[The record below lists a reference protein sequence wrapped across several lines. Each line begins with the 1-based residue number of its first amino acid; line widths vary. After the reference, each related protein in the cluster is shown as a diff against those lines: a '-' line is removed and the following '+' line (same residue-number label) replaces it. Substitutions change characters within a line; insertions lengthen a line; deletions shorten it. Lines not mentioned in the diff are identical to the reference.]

1 MSHGLAQTPNR
12 PFSVKEV
19 KVASPE
25 EHPEGLTEVLTIN
38 EVCEALRLGRT
49 VVNSY
54 LWNGTLPSL
63 KIGRRRLV
71 LRTDLEHFLQEHR
84 DTPGA

>member
-1 MSHGLAQTPNR
+1 VKGQAQ
-12 PFSVKEV
+12 SQ
-19 KVASPE
+19 
-25 EHPEGLTEVLTIN
+25 EGTTEVLTVN

-49 VVNSY
+49 IVNSY
-54 LWNGTLPSL
+54 LWDGALPSL

-71 LRTDLEHFLQEHR
+71 LRSDLEQFLQEHR

>member
-1 MSHGLAQTPNR
+1 
-12 PFSVKEV
+12 
-19 KVASPE
+19 VASRGDHQERP
-25 EHPEGLTEVLTIN
+25 TEVLTIN

-71 LRTDLEHFLQEHR
+71 LKSDLEQFLQDHR

>member
-1 MSHGLAQTPNR
+1 MESQAKHQ
-12 PFSVKEV
+12 
-19 KVASPE
+19 
-25 EHPEGLTEVLTIN
+25 EGPAEVLTVN

-54 LWNGTLPSL
+54 LWDGTLPSL

-71 LRTDLEHFLQEHR
+71 LRSDLEQFLQEHR

>member
-1 MSHGLAQTPNR
+1 MT
-12 PFSVKEV
+12 V
-19 KVASPE
+19 
-25 EHPEGLTEVLTIN
+25 N

-54 LWNGTLPSL
+54 LWDGTLPSL

-71 LRTDLEHFLQEHR
+71 LRSDLEQFLQEHR
-84 DTPGA
+84 DIPGT

>member
-1 MSHGLAQTPNR
+1 MQNLNQPY
-12 PFSVKEV
+12 SVEEV
-19 KVASPE
+19 KVDTRME
-25 EHPEGLTEVLTIN
+25 NQEGHAEVLTVN
-38 EVCEALRLGRT
+38 EVCEALKLGRT

-54 LWNGTLPSL
+54 LWDGTLPSL

-71 LRTDLEHFLQEHR
+71 MRSDLQQFLEEHR

>member
-1 MSHGLAQTPNR
+1 METQNEH
-12 PFSVKEV
+12 KEGH
-19 KVASPE
+19 A
-25 EHPEGLTEVLTIN
+25 EVMTIN

-54 LWNGTLPSL
+54 LWDGTLPSL

-71 LRTDLEHFLQEHR
+71 LRSDLDQFLLEHR

>member
-1 MSHGLAQTPNR
+1 MEGQAQR
-12 PFSVKEV
+12 Q
-19 KVASPE
+19 
-25 EHPEGLTEVLTIN
+25 EGPTEVLTVN

-54 LWNGTLPSL
+54 LWDGTLPSL

-71 LRTDLEHFLQEHR
+71 LRGDLEQFLQERR
-84 DTPGA
+84 DIPGT

>member
-1 MSHGLAQTPNR
+1 MESRTEQ
-12 PFSVKEV
+12 KEDR
-19 KVASPE
+19 S
-25 EHPEGLTEVLTIN
+25 EVLTVA
-38 EVCEALRLGRT
+38 EVCEALKLGRT

-63 KIGRRRLV
+63 KIGRRRLI
-71 LRTDLEHFLQEHR
+71 LRDDLERFLEEHR

>member
-1 MSHGLAQTPNR
+1 
-12 PFSVKEV
+12 
-19 KVASPE
+19 VAGRG
-25 EHPEGLTEVLTIN
+25 EHLEAHAEVLTVN

-54 LWNGTLPSL
+54 LWDGTLPSL

-71 LRTDLEHFLQEHR
+71 LRSDLEQFLQEHR

>member
-1 MSHGLAQTPNR
+1 VEGQT
-12 PFSVKEV
+12 K
-19 KVASPE
+19 
-25 EHPEGLTEVLTIN
+25 HQEGSAEVLTVN

-54 LWNGTLPSL
+54 LWDGTLPSL

-71 LRTDLEHFLQEHR
+71 LRSDLEQFLLEHR

>member
-1 MSHGLAQTPNR
+1 VEDQAQHQEAP
-12 PFSVKEV
+12 
-19 KVASPE
+19 
-25 EHPEGLTEVLTIN
+25 TEVLTVN

-54 LWNGTLPSL
+54 LWDGTLPSL

>member
-1 MSHGLAQTPNR
+1 METRTEH
-12 PFSVKEV
+12 
-19 KVASPE
+19 E
-25 EHPEGLTEVLTIN
+25 EGNSEVLTVN
-38 EVCEALRLGRT
+38 EVCELLKLGRT

-71 LRTDLEHFLQEHR
+71 LRSDLQQFLEEHR
-84 DTPGA
+84 DAPGA

>member
-1 MSHGLAQTPNR
+1 METRTEH
-12 PFSVKEV
+12 
-19 KVASPE
+19 E
-25 EHPEGLTEVLTIN
+25 EGNSEVLTVK
-38 EVCEALRLGRT
+38 EVCEALKLGRT

-71 LRTDLEHFLQEHR
+71 LRSDLQQFLEEHR
-84 DTPGA
+84 DAPGA

>member
-1 MSHGLAQTPNR
+1 VEDQTKHQEGPAEVMT
-12 PFSVKEV
+12 VK
-19 KVASPE
+19 
-25 EHPEGLTEVLTIN
+25 

-54 LWNGTLPSL
+54 LWDGTLPSL

-71 LRTDLEHFLQEHR
+71 LRSDLEQFLQEHR
-84 DTPGA
+84 DIPGA

>member
-1 MSHGLAQTPNR
+1 M
-12 PFSVKEV
+12 
-19 KVASPE
+19 
-25 EHPEGLTEVLTIN
+25 EGQGQRQEGPTEVLTVN

-54 LWNGTLPSL
+54 LWDGTLPSL

-71 LRTDLEHFLQEHR
+71 LRSDLEQFLQERR
-84 DTPGA
+84 DIPGT

>member
-1 MSHGLAQTPNR
+1 METQA
-12 PFSVKEV
+12 
-19 KVASPE
+19 
-25 EHPEGLTEVLTIN
+25 EHQERSSEVLTVN

-54 LWNGTLPSL
+54 LWKGTLPSL
-63 KIGRRRLV
+63 KIGRRRLI
-71 LRTDLEHFLQEHR
+71 LRSDLDQFIEEHR

>member
-1 MSHGLAQTPNR
+1 METRTEH
-12 PFSVKEV
+12 
-19 KVASPE
+19 E
-25 EHPEGLTEVLTIN
+25 EGHSEVLTVN

-54 LWNGTLPSL
+54 LWDGTLPSL

-71 LRTDLEHFLQEHR
+71 LRGDLERFLEEHR